1 MNRKKAILSGGEIGM
16 GRVIALELA
25 ENGYDVAFSYYP
37 KTQNL
42 EDALSTTAKL
52 LEERGARS
60 WAFPADFS
68 KKDAPR
74 EFFEAAVDA
83 IGGIDLLVNNAGVN
97 IPLPL
102 QDITEKNFDYLV
114 SVDLRAYVMLMHY
127 AAKYMID
134 HDLQG
139 CIVNISS
146 SRGERAYANAGIYC
160 GIKACLNHM
169 AEAFALDLAPY
180 RIRVNNVAPGAI
192 RVRTDEELLAMTHG
206 RKTDY
211 FFNEDFKTNPKL
223 VGTRISG
230 ISLDRGYRWA
240 GSVLRRISEGQS
252 RSSRL
257 KRRPTSQGSRFG
269 WTVASYCRA
278 CQRTPPWERRTKV
291 GKNID
296 HSEGGIAHRHDS
308 PAGLC
313 RDGGLCLCFDAKAA
327 PAGAV

>member
-1 MNRKKAILSGGEIGM
+1 M
-16 GRVIALELA
+16 GRGIALKLA
-25 ENGYDVAFSYYP
+25 ENGYDIAFSYFP

-42 EDALSTTAKL
+42 EDALNTTTKL

-68 KKDAPR
+68 KANAPR
-74 EFFEAAVDA
+74 EFFEKAVDA

-114 SVDLRAYVMLMHY
+114 SIDLRAYVMLMHY
-127 AAKYMID
+127 AARYMID
-134 HDLQG
+134 HEIHG

-206 RKTDY
+206 RETDY
-211 FFNEDFKTNPKL
+211 FYSEDFKTNPQL
-223 VGTRISG
+223 VTDQDFWDLLGPRIPLGRVGTPEDI
-230 ISLDRGYRWA
+230 
-240 GSVLRRISEGQS
+240 GQAVAFLAS
-252 RSSRL
+252 D
-257 KRRPTSQGSRFG
+257 K
-269 WTVASYCRA
+269 ASYI
-278 CQRTPPWERRTKV
+278 T
-291 GKNID
+291 
-296 HSEGGIAHRHDS
+296 GITLRV
-308 PAGLC
+308 
-313 RDGGLCLCFDAKAA
+313 DGGLILPGMPEDASMTEE
-327 PAGAV
+327 GWR

>member
-1 MNRKKAILSGGEIGM
+1 M
-16 GRVIALELA
+16 GRGIALKLA
-25 ENGYDVAFSYYP
+25 ENGYDIAFSYFP

-42 EDALSTTAKL
+42 EDALNTTTKL

-68 KKDAPR
+68 KANAPR
-74 EFFEAAVDA
+74 EFFEKAVDA

-114 SVDLRAYVMLMHY
+114 SIDLRAYVMLMHY
-127 AAKYMID
+127 AARYMID
-134 HDLQG
+134 HEIHG

-206 RKTDY
+206 RDTDY
-211 FFNEDFKTNPKL
+211 FYSEDFKTNPQL
-223 VGTRISG
+223 VTDQDFWDLLGPRIPLGRVGTPEDI
-230 ISLDRGYRWA
+230 
-240 GSVLRRISEGQS
+240 GQAVAFLAS
-252 RSSRL
+252 D
-257 KRRPTSQGSRFG
+257 K
-269 WTVASYCRA
+269 ASYI
-278 CQRTPPWERRTKV
+278 T
-291 GKNID
+291 
-296 HSEGGIAHRHDS
+296 GITLRV
-308 PAGLC
+308 
-313 RDGGLCLCFDAKAA
+313 DGGLILPGMPEDASMTKE
-327 PAGAV
+327 GWR